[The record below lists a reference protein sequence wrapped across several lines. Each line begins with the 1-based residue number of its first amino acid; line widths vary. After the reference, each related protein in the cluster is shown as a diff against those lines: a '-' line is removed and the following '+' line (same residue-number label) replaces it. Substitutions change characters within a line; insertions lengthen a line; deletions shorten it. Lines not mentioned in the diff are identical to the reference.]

1 MDKEKN
7 NILILTLGTGQ
18 VTKKEFTF
26 DKNRLKEM
34 IDNQEFYY
42 ILTEYYTE
50 DLKSKVAESEY
61 VAEPLM
67 NMENRDEVIIIGT
80 VKSQWLQF
88 FIKFFDKTLL
98 DSKLEQIQEYAQEMY
113 KIQEEEGY
121 KTSIEK
127 LKEIEKQLNEIYEF
141 GRVGSKFIKNKNI
154 KIVLTRYGI
163 NQQELDDNYS
173 IITRCIRE
181 NLAKDKHNA
190 ISFDITHS
198 FRSMPIYNLAIL
210 QYFRDVTN
218 YDIEIKHVY
227 YGCFEVAS
235 ETEKK
240 APVIDLNILVKLMN
254 LTSGINEFKNTGNCV
269 TLLKNM
275 DNLVSEELKN
285 ELNEFDMATQLN
297 NYTQII
303 EKLKSLKD
311 ITEKIAKESD
321 AVGDICQ
328 MLFDS
333 LNDSFSDDNIS
344 KNKEFYMAEK
354 QYQLSKWYYNQNR
367 IGLSVATALECLR
380 SYLAPLYVKMVNK
393 EDDVEKEYIRVNAI
407 QRLGNINIENY
418 QGSKKKEI
426 AEFLIDTEALR
437 KEAVVIRN
445 RFAHNLKN
453 MELTQDNDGL
463 KDKETVRKFNDYIEK
478 LHKYINNDLDNLEEV
493 YTYQKNNKDKNQN
506 KHIRL
511 IVSSKGLNEKEIY
524 RYGSS
529 ANISYELYQLP
540 EILRKK
546 LENCNKKDKIN
557 LLYLVAQYIG
567 YFFDIEKVNVILH
580 DMHYLNKVYFSII
593 ADKVGIKNV
602 QEDYNTSAE
611 YADTKQLPKFGMQ
624 VEEINDTL
632 DSVKVDEMIQY
643 KPEICNCKNNDKK
656 KDIEV
661 IQEEVEECDTLDLD
675 ELGALEES
683 EAGDC
688 IKLKVVEILDKA
700 VIVCDRNEIKA
711 EWKYKHMSDAHKKEY
726 DNNKLL
732 NKMVELKLTNDICAR
747 CNYRVKDMD

>member
-7 NILILTLGTGQ
+7 NILILTLGTGL
-18 VTKKEFTF
+18 VTKNNVKFE
-26 DKNRLKEM
+26 KNRLKEM
-34 IDNQEFYY
+34 IDNQEFNY

-50 DLKSKVAESEY
+50 DLKSKVAKSEY

-113 KIQEEEGY
+113 EIQEEEGY
-121 KTSIEK
+121 ETSIEK

-163 NQQELDDNYS
+163 NQQELNDNYS

-181 NLAKDKHNA
+181 NLAKDKQNE

-210 QYFRDVTN
+210 QYFRDVTS
-218 YDIEIKHVY
+218 YDMEIKIKHVY
-227 YGCFEVAS
+227 YGCIEVVR
-235 ETEKK
+235 ETGGK

-275 DNLVSEELKN
+275 DNLVSEEFKN

-380 SYLAPLYVKMVNK
+380 SYLAPIYAKMVNK
-393 EDDVEKEYIRVNAI
+393 EEEVEKEYIRINAI
-407 QRLGNINIENY
+407 QRLGNIKIENY
-418 QGSKKKEI
+418 QGSKKEEI
-426 AEFLIDTEALR
+426 AKVLIETESVR
-437 KEAVVIRN
+437 KEVVAIRN

-453 MELTQDNDGL
+453 RDVTENDYEL
-463 KDKETVRKFNDYIEK
+463 KDKEKVKKFNECIEEI
-478 LHKYINNDLDNLEEV
+478 HKYINTDLDKLEEV
-493 YTYQKNNKDKNQN
+493 YTYKQNNKKKGEKN
-506 KHIRL
+506 IRL
-511 IVSSKGLNEKEIY
+511 IVSSRNLTNEELE
-524 RYGSS
+524 RYVRS
-529 ANISYELYQLP
+529 AIVSYVVYQIP
-540 EILRKK
+540 EVLRKK
-546 LENCNKKDKIN
+546 LATCKNENKVKT
-557 LLYLVAQYIG
+557 LYLVAEYIEH
-567 YFFDIEKVNVILH
+567 FFDIKKVNVILH
-580 DMHYLNKVYFSII
+580 EMHYLDKVYFNII
-593 ADKVGIKNV
+593 ANKIGIEHK
-602 QEDYNTSAE
+602 QEDVKPLGE
-611 YADTKQLPKFGMQ
+611 YADARELPKFRME
-624 VEEINDTL
+624 VEGIDDYPDSATL
-632 DSVKVDEMIQY
+632 DEMNHNE
-643 KPEICNCKNNDKK
+643 PEKYNCETNDKNK
-656 KDIEV
+656 YIE
-661 IQEEVEECDTLDLD
+661 
-675 ELGALEES
+675 A
-683 EAGDC
+683 
-688 IKLKVVEILDKA
+688 
-700 VIVCDRNEIKA
+700 
-711 EWKYKHMSDAHKKEY
+711 Y
-726 DNNKLL
+726 
-732 NKMVELKLTNDICAR
+732 
-747 CNYRVKDMD
+747 

>member
-42 ILTEYYTE
+42 RLTKYYTE

-98 DSKLEQIQEYAQEMY
+98 DSELEQIQEYAQEMY

-240 APVIDLNILVKLMN
+240 APIIDLN
-254 LTSGINEFKNTGNCV
+254 F
-269 TLLKNM
+269 
-275 DNLVSEELKN
+275 
-285 ELNEFDMATQLN
+285 
-297 NYTQII
+297 
-303 EKLKSLKD
+303 
-311 ITEKIAKESD
+311 
-321 AVGDICQ
+321 
-328 MLFDS
+328 
-333 LNDSFSDDNIS
+333 
-344 KNKEFYMAEK
+344 
-354 QYQLSKWYYNQNR
+354 
-367 IGLSVATALECLR
+367 
-380 SYLAPLYVKMVNK
+380 
-393 EDDVEKEYIRVNAI
+393 
-407 QRLGNINIENY
+407 
-418 QGSKKKEI
+418 
-426 AEFLIDTEALR
+426 
-437 KEAVVIRN
+437 
-445 RFAHNLKN
+445 
-453 MELTQDNDGL
+453 
-463 KDKETVRKFNDYIEK
+463 
-478 LHKYINNDLDNLEEV
+478 
-493 YTYQKNNKDKNQN
+493 
-506 KHIRL
+506 
-511 IVSSKGLNEKEIY
+511 
-524 RYGSS
+524 
-529 ANISYELYQLP
+529 
-540 EILRKK
+540 
-546 LENCNKKDKIN
+546 
-557 LLYLVAQYIG
+557 
-567 YFFDIEKVNVILH
+567 
-580 DMHYLNKVYFSII
+580 
-593 ADKVGIKNV
+593 
-602 QEDYNTSAE
+602 
-611 YADTKQLPKFGMQ
+611 
-624 VEEINDTL
+624 
-632 DSVKVDEMIQY
+632 
-643 KPEICNCKNNDKK
+643 
-656 KDIEV
+656 
-661 IQEEVEECDTLDLD
+661 
-675 ELGALEES
+675 
-683 EAGDC
+683 
-688 IKLKVVEILDKA
+688 
-700 VIVCDRNEIKA
+700 
-711 EWKYKHMSDAHKKEY
+711 
-726 DNNKLL
+726 
-732 NKMVELKLTNDICAR
+732 
-747 CNYRVKDMD
+747 